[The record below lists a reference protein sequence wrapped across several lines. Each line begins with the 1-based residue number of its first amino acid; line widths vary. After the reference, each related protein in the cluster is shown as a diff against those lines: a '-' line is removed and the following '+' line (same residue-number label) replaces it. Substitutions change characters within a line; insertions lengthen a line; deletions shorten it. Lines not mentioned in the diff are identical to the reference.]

1 MGGDSNL
8 RDWLKMALKLGL
20 AVTIVIWL
28 LRSGKLDFSLINQ
41 SFREGYAWLFG
52 LMILVFQDCISSFR
66 WRWLLT
72 ANSNKKFPFQDM
84 IRVTWIGLFFNSF
97 LPGAVTGDFIKLL
110 YIRDLD
116 KDMSKTYLVTS
127 VLLDRILGLIGLL
140 IILGIGT
147 LISYN
152 EVVGLSPQMAG
163 LIKFNLLLF
172 AGALGFLVFLFAPR
186 KFQETLLS
194 LTNYIPI
201 IGEKIHKTLESVW
214 IIGDNKLVLFKCIST
229 SIVLQLLNFGAFYVL
244 SSPFYSTPLD
254 IATLITIIPIGF
266 MAVAVPI
273 SPAGLGVGHVIFD
286 KLFGFVGIAGGANFF
301 NLYFVALVFV
311 NSFGIIPYLLS
322 GKKHSL
328 EEAEQFEESVNI

>member
-1 MGGDSNL
+1 M

-20 AVTIVIWL
+20 AVTIIIWL
-28 LRSGKLDFSLINQ
+28 LKSGKLDFSLINQ
-41 SFREGYAWLFG
+41 SFKQGYTWLFG
-52 LMILVFQDCISSFR
+52 LLILVTQDCLSSFR

-72 ANSNKKFPFQDM
+72 ANSDKAFPFKSM

-110 YIRDLD
+110 YVRDLD

-147 LISYN
+147 MVSYN
-152 EVVGLSPQMAG
+152 KVVGLSPQMAG

-172 AGALGFLVFLFAPR
+172 AGAIGFLIFLFAPR
-186 KFQETLLS
+186 RFQEKLLNLS
-194 LTNYIPI
+194 HYIPF
-201 IGEKIHKTLESVW
+201 IGAKVHKTLESVW
-214 IIGDNKLVLFKCIST
+214 IIGDNKMILFKCIGLSM
-229 SIVLQLLNFGAFYVL
+229 VLQLLNFGAFYIL
-244 SSPFYSTPLD
+244 SSPFYSKPLEFT
-254 IATLITIIPIGF
+254 TLMTLIPIGF
-266 MAVAVPI
+266 MAVAIPI
-273 SPAGLGVGHVIFD
+273 SPAGLGVGHVIFE
-286 KLFGFVGIAGGANFF
+286 KLFGFVGITGGANFF

-322 GKKHSL
+322 GKQHSL
-328 EEAEQFEESVNI
+328 EEAEQFEESVNF